1 MASYSVALPLE
12 LDDGDG
18 FTMIKSIKKLVRQNL
33 KMLLL
38 TDPGERVM
46 EPDFG
51 VGMKRFLFENYGS
64 GVEAQIDSKIREQV
78 NIYLPVVSIIDIAFG
93 IADADNN
100 RLAFSIFYAIPELDD
115 KDLLEF
121 TI

>member
-1 MASYSVALPLE
+1 MASYGVALPLE

-78 NIYLPVVSIIDIAFG
+78 NIYLPVVSIIDITFG

>member
-12 LDDGDG
+12 LDSGDG
-18 FTMIKSIKKLVRQNL
+18 FVMIKSLKSLIKQNL

-46 EPDFG
+46 EPNFG
-51 VGMKRFLFENYGS
+51 VGLKTYLFENYGT
-64 GVEAQIDSKIREQV
+64 GVEGAIDSKIREQV
-78 NIYLPVVSIIDIAFG
+78 NIYLPAITILKIAFG
-93 IADADNN
+93 LADPDNN
-100 RLAFSIFYAIPELDD
+100 RLAFSVIYSIPNIDAND
-115 KDLLEF
+115 FLEI

>member
-1 MASYSVALPLE
+1 MASFGVALPLA
-12 LDDGDG
+12 LDSNDG
-18 FTMIKSIKKLVRQNL
+18 FVMLKSVKKLIKQNL

-38 TDPGERVM
+38 TNPGERVM

-51 VGMKRFLFENYGS
+51 VGVKQFLFQNFGS
-64 GVEAQIDSKIREQV
+64 GTEGQIDSKIREQV
-78 NIYLPVVSIIDIAFG
+78 NIYLPVVSIIDITFG

>member
-1 MASYSVALPLE
+1 MASYGVALPLE

-51 VGMKRFLFENYGS
+51 VGMKRFLFQNYGS
-64 GVEAQIDSKIREQV
+64 GVESQIDSKIREQV
-78 NIYLPVVSIIDIAFG
+78 NIYLPFVSIIDITFG

>member
-1 MASYSVALPLE
+1 MASYGVSLPLE
-12 LDDGDG
+12 IDDGDG
-18 FTMIKSIKKLVRQNL
+18 FVMIKSIKKLIKQNL
-33 KMLLL
+33 KMILL

-46 EPDFG
+46 EPNFG
-51 VGMKRFLFENYGS
+51 VGMKTYLFQNYGS

-78 NIYLPVVSIIDIAFG
+78 NTYLPVVAIIDVAFAV
-93 IADADNN
+93 ADADNN

>member
-1 MASYSVALPLE
+1 MASYGVSLPLE

-18 FTMIKSIKKLVRQNL
+18 FEMIKSIKKLIKQNL
-33 KMLLL
+33 KMILL

-46 EPDFG
+46 EPKFG
-51 VGMKRFLFENYGS
+51 VGMKTYLFENYGT
-64 GVEAQIDSKIREQV
+64 GTEAKIDSKIRKQV
-78 NIYLPVVSIIDIAFG
+78 NTYLPVVSIIDIAFG
-93 IADADNN
+93 HADADNN

-115 KDLLEF
+115 QDLLEF

>member
-1 MASYSVALPLE
+1 MASYGVSLPLE

-18 FTMIKSIKKLVRQNL
+18 FEMIKSIKKLIKQNL
-33 KMLLL
+33 KMILL

-46 EPDFG
+46 EPKFG
-51 VGMKRFLFENYGS
+51 VSMKTYLFENYGT
-64 GVEAQIDSKIREQV
+64 GTEAKIDSKIRKQV
-78 NIYLPVVSIIDIAFG
+78 NTYLPVVSIIDIAFG

>member
-18 FTMIKSIKKLVRQNL
+18 FVMIKSIKKLIRQNL

-46 EPDFG
+46 DPDFG
-51 VGMKRFLFENYGS
+51 VGLKQFLFENYGS
-64 GVEAQIDSKIREQV
+64 GIESQIDSKIREQV
-78 NIYLPVVSIIDIAFG
+78 NIYLPVISIMNIAFG

-100 RLAFSIFYAIPELDD
+100 RLAFSIIYSIPNIGDRD
-115 KDLLEF
+115 FLEI

>member
-12 LDDGDG
+12 LDSGDG
-18 FTMIKSIKKLVRQNL
+18 FVMIKSLKNLIKQNL

-46 EPDFG
+46 EPNFG
-51 VGMKRFLFENYGS
+51 VGLKTYLFENYGT
-64 GVEAQIDSKIREQV
+64 GVEGAIDSKIREQV
-78 NIYLPVVSIIDIAFG
+78 NIYLPAITILKIAFG
-93 IADADNN
+93 LADPDNN
-100 RLAFSIFYAIPELDD
+100 RLAFSVIYSIPNIDAND
-115 KDLLEF
+115 FLEI

>member
-1 MASYSVALPLE
+1 MASYGVSLPLE
-12 LDDGDG
+12 IDDGDG
-18 FTMIKSIKKLVRQNL
+18 FVMIKSIKKLIKQNL
-33 KMLLL
+33 KMILL

-46 EPDFG
+46 EPNFG
-51 VGMKRFLFENYGS
+51 VGMKTYLFQNYGS

-78 NIYLPVVSIIDIAFG
+78 NTYLPVVAIIDIAFAV
-93 IADADNN
+93 ADADNN